1 MFPDIWESTCNLIFV
16 QLMFFLFPD
25 DFLSHSR
32 DVSGRNKRRDY
43 KIESKT
49 KITLQTPRFADIPN
63 VNFVLQMKFCSY
75 K

>member
-32 DVSGRNKRRDY
+32 DVSGRNKEEIIKLNQKQR
-43 KIESKT
+43 
-49 KITLQTPRFADIPN
+49 
-63 VNFVLQMKFCSY
+63 
-75 K
+75 